1 MRTSDPP
8 SETGLSHRQ
17 NCRMVRF
24 GRRPP
29 GWRVKRVVNL
39 VNGSTLLGL
48 GVAAAGRCAVTAG
61 PRGLVVAAGYRL
73 PRPAALAFTVG
84 NVVLTRNDAGWL
96 SAHPRLLAHEERHTW
111 QYVACLG
118 LPMLPLY
125 AVAAGWSY
133 LRGGDP
139 VVHNPF
145 EQAAGLADGGYPLL
159 SARVRRR
166 LAVV

>member
-1 MRTSDPP
+1 MRPWQLKR
-8 SETGLSHRQ
+8 GLNWANLSTPAGLLVARAGGAT
-17 NCRMVRF
+17 V
-24 GRRPP
+24 GR
-29 GWRVKRVVNL
+29 
-39 VNGSTLLGL
+39 
-48 GVAAAGRCAVTAG
+48 G
-61 PRGLVVAAGYRL
+61 PRGLLLASGYRRRL
-73 PRPAALAFTVG
+73 PAASAFTVG
-84 NVVLTRNDAGWL
+84 NVVLTRHGPGWFL
-96 SAHPRLLAHEERHTW
+96 GRPRLLAHEERHTW

-145 EQAAGLADGGYPLL
+145 ERAAGLADGGYPLL